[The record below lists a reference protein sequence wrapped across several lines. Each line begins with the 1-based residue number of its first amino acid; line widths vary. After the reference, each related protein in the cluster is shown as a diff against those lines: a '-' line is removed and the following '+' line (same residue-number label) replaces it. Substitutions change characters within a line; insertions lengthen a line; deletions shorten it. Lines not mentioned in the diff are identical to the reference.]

1 MKLGGRLIAHLFLV
15 VLALG
20 LWGCGASPW
29 RYDPGVAAVPSNLVA
44 TAGNGVALL
53 SWTQQ
58 QNVSSYDIYYATS
71 PGVTSASGTKI
82 TVQGS
87 SKLVSGLSNGT
98 SYYFRIVA
106 NNSNGPSPLSAEVT
120 ATPSQAG
127 IFLQSDL
134 EGTWRFN
141 ALACGSDA
149 GWMRGSITIDPSG
162 AVSIVS
168 YLDSSGGSVAPAGL
182 FSTMSIQPDGSV
194 AQDGAAAGFHGVLS
208 AGLYRD
214 LLVGTGSS
222 GSSRTLVVLQKV
234 VPGISFSATDI
245 QGTGQ
250 AGAGPLPM
258 VYHQISSGAVSEW
271 EWGSFQVGRDQS
283 ETYVTIG
290 ALNPKALPGAGAK
303 VAGLTISADG
313 LVSETPKNGIVPQPA
328 ALLSGAVMS
337 ADKMTIVGTATD
349 SRGAF
354 LLRVIQLV
362 HPPATALTASSYL
375 LSGLA
380 GSYGYRD
387 LASGASPATSL
398 ATLTIAASGAAALS
412 GYLDSNGGSS
422 PPAPFTL
429 AVDSQGL
436 LTAAGDASY
445 HGQLSYFNDLL
456 VATRTDAAG
465 APALSLALRRGN

>member
-1 MKLGGRLIAHLFLV
+1 MNFGAKVIAQLFLV

-29 RYDPGVAAVPSNLVA
+29 RYDPGVAAAPGNLLA
-44 TAGNGVALL
+44 TAGNGVVLL
-53 SWTQQ
+53 SWTP
-58 QNVSSYDIYYATS
+58 QNVSSYDIYYASS
-71 PGVTSASGTKI
+71 PGVTSASSRI
-82 TVQGS
+82 AAVLGS
-87 SKLVSGLSNGT
+87 SRLVTGLSNGT
-98 SYYFRIVA
+98 TYYFRIVA
-106 NNSNGPSPLSAEVT
+106 NNSNGPSPLSAEVA
-120 ATPSQAG
+120 ATPSTAG

-141 ALACGSDA
+141 ALASGSDA
-149 GWMRGSITIDPSG
+149 RWMRGSVTINAAG
-162 AVSIVS
+162 AVSFVS
-168 YLDSSGGSVAPAGL
+168 FLDSTGASVAPAGL
-182 FSTMSIQPDGSV
+182 FSTMSIQADGSV
-194 AQDGAAAGFHGVLS
+194 AQDGAAAGFQGVLS
-208 AGLYRD
+208 TGLYRD
-214 LLVGTGSS
+214 LLVGTGTS
-222 GSSRTLVVLQKV
+222 GSSRTLLVLQKV

-283 ETYVTIG
+283 ETYFTIG
-290 ALNPKALPGAGAK
+290 AQSAKVLPGAGAK
-303 VAGLTISADG
+303 VVGLTISADG
-313 LVSETPKNGIVPQPA
+313 LVSETLKTGIVPQPA

-349 SRGAF
+349 SRGAY

-362 HPPATALTASSYL
+362 HPPATPAGYL

-380 GSYGYRD
+380 GGYGYQ
-387 LASGASPATSL
+387 AFTSGTGPVSAFG
-398 ATLTIAASGAAALS
+398 TLTIGASGAAVLS
-412 GYLDSNGGSS
+412 GYLDSNGGST

-429 AVDSQGL
+429 ALDSQGL

-445 HGQLSYFNDLL
+445 HGQFSHFHDLL
-456 VATRTDAAG
+456 VATRTGASG
-465 APALSLALRRGN
+465 APLLSLALRRGN